1 MAAVRAVDVHST
13 SGRPARLGWATVQVS
28 TLTRYPVKSMLGQQV
43 DEAVVGAT
51 GLEHDRW
58 RALTDP
64 TTGYVCTAKHP
75 RLWRR
80 LLQWSAAAADGH
92 VLVTAP
98 DGETFDA
105 DDPRLVATLTA
116 DLGRAV
122 EIRTQRPAGSSVERP
137 DPEDVLAQG
146 VEAEVEAPTLEI
158 SQGNAGDTFVD
169 HSPVHLITTATLD
182 HLGIE
187 ALRYRPNLVIDTSG
201 TDVEPFAENAWIGRE
216 LSVGEVVLR
225 LTLPTPRCSVPT
237 LEHGDRPRNA
247 DALRPLLTGNRVEV
261 PGFGVLPCAG
271 AYAEVVHGGTVRRG
285 APVRL

>member
-1 MAAVRAVDVHST
+1 M
-13 SGRPARLGWATVQVS
+13 QVS
-28 TLTRYPVKSMLGQQV
+28 SVTRYPVKSMLGQQLE
-43 DEAVVGAT
+43 EAVVGAT

-58 RALTDP
+58 RALMDP
-64 TTGYVCTAKHP
+64 ATGYVCTAKHP

-80 LLQWSAAAADGH
+80 LLQYSAAVEDDGR
-92 VLVTAP
+92 VLVTTP
-98 DGETFDA
+98 GGETIDA
-105 DDPRLVATLTA
+105 DDPRLVETLTA

-122 EIRTQRPAGSSVERP
+122 EVRAQRPAGSSVERP

-158 SQGNAGDTFVD
+158 SQGTAGDTFVD
-169 HSPVHLITTATLD
+169 HSPVHLITTATLE

-187 ALRYRPNLVIDTSG
+187 ALRYRPNLVIDA
-201 TDVEPFAENAWIGRE
+201 DVEPFAENGWLGRE
-216 LSVGEVVLR
+216 LTVGDVVLR

-237 LEHGDRPRNA
+237 LEHGDLPRNP

-271 AYAEVVHGGTVRRG
+271 AYAEVVRGGTVRRG
-285 APVRL
+285 ALARL

>member
-1 MAAVRAVDVHST
+1 M
-13 SGRPARLGWATVQVS
+13 QVA
-28 TLTRYPVKSMLGQQV
+28 TLTRYPVKSMLGQQL
-43 DEAVVGAT
+43 DEAVVGPT

-58 RALTDP
+58 RALMDP

-80 LLQWSAAAADGH
+80 LLRYSAAAGDGR
-92 VLVTAP
+92 VLVTTP
-98 DGETFDA
+98 DGETIDA
-105 DDPRLVATLTA
+105 DDPRLVETLSA

-122 EIRTQRPAGSSVERP
+122 EIRSQRPAGSSVERP

-169 HSPVHLITTATLD
+169 HSPVHLNTTATLD

-187 ALRYRPNLVIDTSG
+187 ALRYRPNLVIDA
-201 TDVEPFAENAWIGRE
+201 DVEPFAENDWLGRE
-216 LSVGEVVLR
+216 LTVGDVVLR

-237 LEHGDRPRNA
+237 LQHGDLPRNP

-271 AYAEVVHGGTVRRG
+271 AYAEVIRGGTVRVG
-285 APVRL
+285 AEVRTRS